1 MKDIKIKLKKQIG
14 KFKAGTIVK
23 LWTKNTSF
31 NKFWLNRLKDNN
43 IDNSLDILDDSDNQK
58 SKSSEPK
65 IKESKKK
72 DKVKL
77 KKGELN
83 GDHKPNH

>member
-31 NKFWLNRLKDNN
+31 NKFWLNRLKDND
-43 IDNSLDILDDSDNQK
+43 IDNSLHILDDSDNKK
-58 SKSSEPK
+58 SKSSET
-65 IKESKKK
+65 KESKKK
-72 DKVKL
+72 EKVKF